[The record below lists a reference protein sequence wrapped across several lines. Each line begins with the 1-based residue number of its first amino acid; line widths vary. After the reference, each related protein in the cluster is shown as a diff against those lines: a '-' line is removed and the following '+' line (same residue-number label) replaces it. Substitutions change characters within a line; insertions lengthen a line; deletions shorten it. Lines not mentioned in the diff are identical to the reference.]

1 MKEQNFLFS
10 YTPKLIID
18 NKIIKNNINKIVN
31 KTQEW
36 EVSLRPHFKTH
47 QSDVISFIFENFG
60 INAITVSSIDM
71 AYRFINEKI
80 NDIFIAIPINIHSL
94 NRIDYVLDDE
104 YLNRLIV
111 SIDSIEAF
119 RYLIPYLEENTKLN
133 FAIEIDCGYHRSGI
147 SVSEEDEIYSII
159 NEIISNNLANKFYGI
174 FSHFGQSYKLSTD
187 DQLYELNA
195 TNIEL
200 LSNIK
205 RIIEAML
212 DKSIS
217 LSIGDTPSL
226 RIYNKKLLE
235 KVDEIRPGNFV
246 FYDAMQYYGNC
257 SLEDIAIF
265 LYAPIISIH
274 PEREE
279 IIMHGG
285 AAHLSKDFL
294 IDEGIMKFGLVAT
307 WDLKKLTLIPNAYV
321 KSISQEHGVISINKE
336 FINKFK
342 IGDHI
347 AIIPVHSCLAM
358 DTMVYKDGVFYW
370 EDT

>member
-1 MKEQNFLFS
+1 
-10 YTPKLIID
+10 
-18 NKIIKNNINKIVN
+18 
-31 KTQEW
+31 
-36 EVSLRPHFKTH
+36 
-47 QSDVISFIFENFG
+47 
-60 INAITVSSIDM
+60 
-71 AYRFINEKI
+71 
-80 NDIFIAIPINIHSL
+80 
-94 NRIDYVLDDE
+94 
-104 YLNRLIV
+104 
-111 SIDSIEAF
+111 
-119 RYLIPYLEENTKLN
+119 
-133 FAIEIDCGYHRSGI
+133 
-147 SVSEEDEIYSII
+147 
-159 NEIISNNLANKFYGI
+159 
-174 FSHFGQSYKLSTD
+174 
-187 DQLYELNA
+187 
-195 TNIEL
+195 
-200 LSNIK
+200 
-205 RIIEAML
+205 
-212 DKSIS
+212 
-217 LSIGDTPSL
+217 
-226 RIYNKKLLE
+226 NKKLLE

-246 FYDAMQYYGNC
+246 FYDAMQYLHGNC